1 MLADSPECHAC
12 GSRGTFEGWR
22 LGIWEAMRLYYHGFG
37 LNPIGPH
44 RPLADQVF
52 APMRSP
58 CVRCG
63 GRAVLSRDGGAWSR
77 CPACEGTGGVW
88 NRPFHEVD
96 AAWRRVVAQWPD
108 AGVPWV
114 DLRAPAR
121 RSARRRGARNAA
133 QDAISSDGVPRAAGM
148 ESSRPSAFYRR
159 RGYSAHGLKF
169 ADVQR
174 AFAEAEQLLGT
185 EWRRKGRGH
194 CRRVSLDAR
203 YSTHAAKGAER
214 SWAWVSVGGS
224 LSPRRLLPLAIV
236 RQAAKILGVPAR
248 VLVAR
253 EF

>member
-1 MLADSPECHAC
+1 MHAGAAARSRVGGSASGKRCACTTTGSASIRSDRTAPSPTR
-12 GSRGTFEGWR
+12 SSPR
-22 LGIWEAMRLYYHGFG
+22 
-37 LNPIGPH
+37 
-44 RPLADQVF
+44 
-52 APMRSP
+52 RSP

-114 DLRAPAR
+114 DLPAPAR

-185 EWRRKGRGH
+185 EWRLKGRGH
-194 CRRVSLDAR
+194 GAGCRSMRA
-203 YSTHAAKGAER
+203 TPHMPPKGR
-214 SWAWVSVGGS
+214 SAPGRG
-224 LSPRRLLPLAIV
+224 
-236 RQAAKILGVPAR
+236 
-248 VLVAR
+248 
-253 EF
+253 